1 MRFSSRAAIL
11 LAAAGLAATA
21 TGAARAQQPAP
32 RSPYADGTG
41 NSAVDALNS
50 GQLNQNYK
58 GPWYQ
63 TPARPVAPPPPGTY
77 PQRAYPPGAY
87 PPPPGAYGPPPPPP
101 GTGAYP
107 PPPPGGY

>member
-1 MRFSSRAAIL
+1 MRVSSRAAIL

-41 NSAVDALNS
+41 NSAVDPLNC

-63 TPARPVAPPPPGTY
+63 TPARPVAPPPGAY
-77 PQRAYPPGAY
+77 PPRAYPPGAY
-87 PPPPGAYGPPPPPP
+87 PPSPGAYGPPPPPP